1 MGKTVKT
8 YLIDRDPEG
17 TQYEEVECTEKKN

>member
-1 MGKTVKT
+1 MGKTVIT
-8 YLIDRDPEG
+8 YLTDGDPEG